1 MIEASPKSLVVTS
14 NCQLPR
20 EPVCLQGSKWA
31 EVDRAETVL
40 VARSGFLAMNP
51 HDLGQRDE
59 HGWYSHDGGG
69 SCDPL
74 PIDPNKLPS
83 IISVS
88 PRATIE
94 VSLSIVSW
102 LVTSIDWLYT
112 SSSHRDFRQGSQEV
126 VFPYAASRVSGT
138 VSASQTYEGG

>member
-1 MIEASPKSLVVTS
+1 MIEASPESCHC
-14 NCQLPR
+14 CQSPWEL
-20 EPVCLQGSKWA
+20 VCLDGPKWA
-31 EVDRAETVL
+31 GADRAETVL
-40 VARSGFLAMNP
+40 VARSGFLAMTP
-51 HDLGQRDE
+51 HDLGLRDE
-59 HGWYSHDGGG
+59 NGWYSHDGGG

-112 SSSHRDFRQGSQEV
+112 SSSSHRDFRQGSQEV
-126 VFPYAASRVSGT
+126 VFPFAASRVSGT
-138 VSASQTYEGG
+138 VSASQRYEGG